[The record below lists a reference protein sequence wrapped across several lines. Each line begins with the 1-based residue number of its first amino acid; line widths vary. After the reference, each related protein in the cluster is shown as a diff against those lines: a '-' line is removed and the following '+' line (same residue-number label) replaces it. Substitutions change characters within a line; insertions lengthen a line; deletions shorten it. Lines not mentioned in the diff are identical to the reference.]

1 MRLFTNLA
9 FAVLLV
15 LAGGARC
22 WWSDNSAMITAS
34 ADKARVSTLAEAVE
48 NYQDDRVISPVL
60 LFSSLTS
67 PYTSPFAGLF
77 ISQTWEKICVSKD
90 NSRIYKLNSSFLI

>member
-15 LAGGARC
+15 LAGAARC
-22 WWSDNSAMITAS
+22 WWSESTETITAS
-34 ADKARVSTLAEAVE
+34 ADKAKIFTLEAIE
-48 NYQDDRVISPVL
+48 NHKDDRLSSPLL
-60 LFSSLTS
+60 LFSSSTS
-67 PYTSPFAGLF
+67 PYISPFAGVF
-77 ISQTWEKICVSKD
+77 ISQTWEKICVVKD